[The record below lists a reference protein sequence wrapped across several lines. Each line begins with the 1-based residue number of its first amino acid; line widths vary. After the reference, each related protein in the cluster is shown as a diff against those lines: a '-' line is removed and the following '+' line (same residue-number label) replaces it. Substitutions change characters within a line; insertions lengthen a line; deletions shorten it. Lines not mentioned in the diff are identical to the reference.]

1 MPNRIKIIIL
11 SFGICALS
19 ACKDEPID
27 AAFEQGLASELN
39 ELIYT
44 TTNDRTTSS
53 TNDRTTSSVNVN
65 QCTITIKLDFHK
77 DCSQWGDLA
86 KNIPTSTTRVIS
98 MKDIQSIRYFQKPN
112 DPSRSSYFFDYK
124 STVVQHNKDA
134 REIQRRKQQG
144 EPKVLVTND
153 GVKLHLNHDSF
164 KAAEYLFSKGVN
176 SYEMIGHCSTIG
188 SYVIFPYDMRVP
200 VRTPQPKVIKNKIDR
215 YQEYCS
221 SE

>member
-19 ACKDEPID
+19 ACKDEPIN
-27 AAFEQGLASELN
+27 AVFEQGLATELN

-44 TTNDRTTSS
+44 TNDS
-53 TNDRTTSSVNVN
+53 TTSSVNVN

-124 STVVQHNKDA
+124 SIVVQHNKDA

-144 EPKVLVTND
+144 EPKIIQTND
-153 GVKLHLNHDSF
+153 GVNLHINHDSF
-164 KAAEYLFSKGVN
+164 KAAEYLFSKDVN
-176 SYEMIGHCSTIG
+176 SYKVIGHCSNIS
-188 SYVIFPYDMRVP
+188 SYDIFPYDMNILVQGSRS
-200 VRTPQPKVIKNKIDR
+200 KVTENKIDK
-215 YQEYCS
+215 YHEYCS